1 MPITLSITK
10 GLSLIVH
17 EKEAL
22 LDELVTYKNEKE
34 ESVVTRINKSPSLQA
49 ILFTIQESV

>member
-1 MPITLSITK
+1 MTK

-22 LDELVTYKNEKE
+22 LEELLTYNNVKE
-34 ESVVTRINKSPSLQA
+34 ESVVTRINKSPSVQA